1 MKWTEEQLRQV
12 IVEETNK
19 FLDEPYDQSFD
30 LVLLEDASIGTGL
43 AAAKA
48 RRAAAARK
56 AAVAKNMAAANQ
68 AGQMTPAQTQAAQ
81 AAAAGGGGGGAAG
94 NAQSAAAPDDEPLP
108 NVLPTWRQKLGK
120 AGTAVKKFAT
130 DPRTKKAASAIAK
143 GAGGLAK
150 GALGAVG
157 QGVGAAL
164 GGLAK
169 GAIGAFQSKG
179 PMAKIAKA
187 AKKAEKAGLDKATIL
202 QLAKLYQSG
211 ALGEKQIATL
221 KLVEKCSKSDKIQ
234 IIKENEE
241 NIIIDV

>member
-12 IVEETNK
+12 IIEETNK

-30 LVLLEDASIGTGL
+30 LVLLERASIGADL
-43 AAAKA
+43 AKKRKA
-48 RRAAAARK
+48 
-56 AAVAKNMAAANQ
+56 AAVAKNMDAANK

-81 AAAAGGGGGGAAG
+81 AAAGGGGGGAAG
-94 NAQSAAAPDDEPLP
+94 NTQSAAAPDDEPLP

-130 DPRTKKAASAIAK
+130 DPKTKKAASAIAK

-187 AKKAEKAGLDKATIL
+187 AKKAEKAGLDKDTIL